1 MMEVANKKTEK
12 TLNMC
17 RLRSN
22 GGFTL
27 IESMFSIAILAIGM
41 FAVMSLLMSVIKGN
55 ILGKTVTTATT
66 IAEDKMEDFKRMGY
80 NNIADDSG
88 TDTSYDI
95 DYYWEA
101 TVENDI
107 PAVNTKTITVDVY
120 WSPGTTTSTHK
131 VELNTIIVP

>member
-1 MMEVANKKTEK
+1 MEVANKKTEK

-27 IESMFSIAILAIGM
+27 IETMFSIAILAIGM

-80 NNIADDSG
+80 NNIHLM
-88 TDTSYDI
+88 T
-95 DYYWEA
+95 
-101 TVENDI
+101 
-107 PAVNTKTITVDVY
+107 
-120 WSPGTTTSTHK
+120 
-131 VELNTIIVP
+131 